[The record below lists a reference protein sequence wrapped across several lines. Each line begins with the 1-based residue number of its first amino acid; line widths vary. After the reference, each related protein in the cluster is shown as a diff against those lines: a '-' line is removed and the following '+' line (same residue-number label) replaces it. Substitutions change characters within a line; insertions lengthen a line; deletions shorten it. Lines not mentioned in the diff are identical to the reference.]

1 MRDGE
6 RWDDY
11 KLEGEPYLHCRI
23 CTLLF
28 LDGRYVVFHVRR
40 LCRVPRWTLDFTSV
54 ACILIFPAASPFFPD
69 DEAFSDGGG
78 GVVVQGKVVYVK
90 AGCLYSLGPLLTN
103 THPKNKQ
110 GLQGRW
116 TNPIFFFGIGCFFPM
131 FEMQRPLRS
140 S

>member
-11 KLEGEPYLHCRI
+11 KLEGEDAVQYLHCRMCTLLSTLVFGLHI
-23 CTLLF
+23 RRMCTLLF
-28 LDGRYVVFHVRR
+28 LDGRFVVFHVRR
-40 LCRVPRWTLDFTSV
+40 LCCVPRWTLGFTSV

-90 AGCLYSLGPLLTN
+90 AGCLVLPRATFI
-103 THPKNKQ
+103 HIQKQ
-110 GLQGRW
+110 TRITRALD
-116 TNPIFFFGIGCFFPM
+116 
-131 FEMQRPLRS
+131 
-140 S
+140 